1 MSRCG
6 SSLSL
11 LRGGK
16 SARSVTMWDRR
27 PPHLRCRSG
36 ISEEGALRARSWRF
50 CLGSSV
56 AFAMLNW
63 GSMPGGFKVE

>member
-50 CLGSSV
+50 CLGV
-56 AFAMLNW
+56 QRGFCYAELGTNA
-63 GSMPGGFKVE
+63 GGLQG